1 MSAHFIRENLQG
13 KERKKRKEKL
23 VDSAANPPI
32 SPILIMVDP
41 KSVLNLAGFLLY
53 LVMLLAQ
60 APN

>member
-1 MSAHFIRENLQG
+1 MLTALQTLLICPADPV
-13 KERKKRKEKL
+13 R
-23 VDSAANPPI
+23 SPI
-32 SPILIMVDP
+32 SPILIMADP